1 MSSGPLPTR
10 LIFLDD
16 LQHTA
21 LGGKVRFLGWYYVSS
36 VPIIYPMFPLT
47 LWLSV
52 SDYSAA
58 TGTLTVQHAYP
69 PPPYTT
75 PNAFVD
81 VRLLLETLK
90 TTDTEIGEWVNVVG
104 YVERDETV
112 RRDRDVGKELEGTG
126 TVRVQAIMLW
136 SAGGVKL
143 KDYEE
148 AIQKRKDD
156 AVRPQ

>member
-16 LQHTA
+16 LRHTA
-21 LGGKVRFLGWYYVSS
+21 LGEKVRFLGWYYVSIRPHHLS
-36 VPIIYPMFPLT
+36 HVPLT
-47 LWLSV
+47 LGLSV

-58 TGTLTVQHAYP
+58 TGTLTLQHAYP

-75 PNAFVD
+75 PSAFVD

-112 RRDRDVGKELEGTG
+112 RRDRDGGRKLDWIG

-148 AIQKRKDD
+148 AVQKRKDY
-156 AVRPQ
+156 AVRSQ